1 MQVKRQKIEIKMELP
16 PNEKLIDAP
25 EIVEFLMITKL
36 RCGAQGIICRVFVD
50 NEEMEFERV
59 DESLPS

>member
-1 MQVKRQKIEIKMELP
+1 MELP

-25 EIVEFLMITKL
+25 DIVEFLMMTKL
-36 RCGAQGIICRVFVD
+36 RCEAQDIICRVFVD